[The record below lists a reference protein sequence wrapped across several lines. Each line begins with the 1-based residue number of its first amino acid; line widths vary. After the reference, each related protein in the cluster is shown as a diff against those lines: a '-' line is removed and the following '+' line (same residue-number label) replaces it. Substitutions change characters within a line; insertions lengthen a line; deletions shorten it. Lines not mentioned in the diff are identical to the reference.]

1 MPNFAGFSNHRVGSF
16 AVKQASMQ
24 SVVRE
29 TGSTSRGRAWRMACM
44 LWALI
49 FAGAAGAAQSL
60 PFTLTA
66 PFVVSADLALAD
78 QDRAWLDQRKVL
90 RVGIAIADYEP
101 IDITSDRN
109 RYQGIS
115 ADYLGLVS
123 DQLNIPVQVTGFAK
137 RYEAIEAL
145 RDGKIDLLT
154 SANGFERGVKG
165 LSFSTEYMPDRSVV
179 VGRGDDLS
187 PPPGLAGKKVVLLD
201 GYADSDV
208 AHRVYPD
215 SELIIA
221 PNLYSALEALSQGE
235 VDVFIGNEVIVR
247 AYTALRP
254 YLGLQIKFE
263 SRLPPVGFSFAVRDD
278 EQRLLAFI
286 NRALDSIEPSI
297 SREVLGRWTMGL
309 GADVEGQRIRLTGAE
324 RRWLLKHPS
333 VTIATTQHPPYIY
346 KDKNGH
352 WVGLNADVLSR
363 ISRMTGLQFV
373 HHEVPSTQ
381 QSIEMLRAGLAEMNT
396 SLAENAER
404 RRFLDFTYSF
414 GGNSWMF
421 VVRSERSSRVSL
433 DSLQGKVLA
442 LPARHALEDLIRRE
456 HPLIQLRLVDTYD
469 QARALV
475 ESGVADATIQNEVG
489 AYLFP
494 SGQLKVA
501 RSVDGKWSPDRFSV
515 IKTQPELLGILN
527 KALEEFPV
535 AELRS
540 IRLKWLGSV
549 LPQPSLWGRIPQWV
563 FWVLALALLT
573 GLVSLAWSS
582 RLKVQ
587 IRQRLKAE
595 RQLNDQLAFKHA
607 LFDGIPNPIYVRD
620 LKGRLI
626 SCNRSYEQSLG
637 ISFEQMN
644 GRRLT
649 DVNLIPRALAE
660 QMHADYLN
668 LLENQQPVF
677 SDRTIELSGKRLD
690 VWQWTVPFFAADGQL
705 QGLLGGWIDITE
717 RKQLEQQLQEAMH
730 LAAQANEAKS
740 IFLASMSHEIRTPMG
755 AIIGL
760 LELECEY
767 AVRQGLMPSQ
777 GLQVAHRSATE
788 LVALIGESLDLA
800 RIEAGGMQL
809 ALAVTSLQAL
819 FEGVIELFS
828 AQARDKG
835 LELRLEFSEQARGDF
850 WLDPLRLRQVLHN
863 VLGNALKF
871 TRQGAI
877 TLRVDVSAESADS
890 SRVRIGIQD
899 SGEGIEPE
907 RQQQIFQP
915 FTQANDD
922 TAAHYGGSGLG
933 LSITWQLVELM
944 KGDIS
949 LHSEPGKGTLVTID
963 LPLVRVSEAL
973 SPSDAVSDTPSDT
986 RSLRLLVVDD
996 MSANRLVLTRQ
1007 LEFLGHQVASVEDG
1021 KAALSSWRQ
1030 EPFDAVITDC
1040 NMPGI
1045 SGYALTEAIRQI
1057 EAQEQRRRCPVIGC
1071 TANVMS
1077 DEAARCE
1084 QAGMDGL
1091 LIKPL
1096 SLARLARELADLV
1109 REPTFDIGTLR
1120 NMTQANPQQLQRLL
1134 GELWKNLRHEHALLE
1149 PAVLANDWQTLSACL
1164 HRLKGAASLVDAVP
1178 LAKACAALDE
1188 SVRLQCV
1195 ASTPERWLALEAAM
1209 TGLRAD
1215 IELQWSAMPG
1225 TAGPG
1230 E

>member
-1 MPNFAGFSNHRVGSF
+1 
-16 AVKQASMQ
+16 MQ

-29 TGSTSRGRAWRMACM
+29 AGSTSRGRAWRRVWV
-44 LWALI
+44 LLALV
-49 FAGAAGAAQSL
+49 FAGVANAAQSL
-60 PFTLTA
+60 PFSLTA
-66 PFVVSADLALAD
+66 PFVASEDLSLAD
-78 QDRAWLDQRKVL
+78 QDRAWLEQRKVL

-101 IDITSDRN
+101 VDITSDRN

-123 DQLNIPVQVTGFAK
+123 DQLNLPVQVTGYAK
-137 RYEAIEAL
+137 RDEAIEAL

-179 VGRGDDLS
+179 VGRGNDLGPS
-187 PPPGLAGKKVVLLD
+187 SGLAGKKVVLLD

-208 AHRVYPD
+208 LHSVYPD
-215 SELIIA
+215 SQIIIA

-278 EQRLLAFI
+278 ERRLLALI
-286 NRALDSIEPSI
+286 NRALDSIAPSTG
-297 SREVLGRWTMGL
+297 REVLGRWTMGL
-309 GADVEGQRIRLTGAE
+309 GADVEGQRIRLTSAE
-324 RRWLLKHPS
+324 RGWLLKHPS
-333 VTIATTQHPPYIY
+333 VTIATVQHPPYIY
-346 KDKNGH
+346 KDNNGH

-373 HHEVPSTQ
+373 HQELPSTQ
-381 QSIEMLRAGLAEMNT
+381 QAIDVLRAGQFDMNT
-396 SLAENAER
+396 TLAENTER

-421 VVRSERSSRVSL
+421 VVRSDQSSHISL
-433 DSLQGKVLA
+433 DSLSGKVLA
-442 LPARHALEDLIRRE
+442 LPARHALEDMIRRE
-456 HPLIQLRLVDTYD
+456 HPTIQLRLVDTYD

-475 ESGVADATIQNEVG
+475 ESGAADATIQNEVG

-494 SGQLKVA
+494 SGRLKVA
-501 RSVDGKWSPDRFSV
+501 RSVEGQWSPDRFSV

-540 IRLKWLGSV
+540 IRMRWLGSA

-563 FWVLALALLT
+563 FWVVSLALLA

-587 IRQRLKAE
+587 IRQRQKAQ

-607 LFDGIPNPIYVRD
+607 LLDGIPNPIYVRD

-660 QMHADYLN
+660 QMHTDYLN
-668 LLENQQPVF
+668 LLKDHQPVF
-677 SDRTIELSGKRLD
+677 SDRTLELPGKRMD

-717 RKQLEQQLQEAMH
+717 RKQLEQQLQNAMRI
-730 LAAQANEAKS
+730 AAQANEAKS
-740 IFLASMSHEIRTPMG
+740 AFLASMSHEIRTPMG

-760 LELECEY
+760 LELEREHTL
-767 AVRQGLMPSQ
+767 RRGETPSH
-777 GLQVAHRSATE
+777 GLQVAYRSATE

-800 RIEAGGMQL
+800 RIEAG
-809 ALAVTSLQAL
+809 SLQLSLAITPLHDL
-819 FEGVIELFS
+819 FDGVIELFS
-828 AQARDKG
+828 AQAREKSV
-835 LELRLEFSEQARGDF
+835 ELRMEFSAQARGDY
-850 WLDPLRLRQVLHN
+850 WLDPMRLRQVLHN

-871 TRQGAI
+871 TRQGAVVVK
-877 TLRVDVSAESADS
+877 VDVTSESS
-890 SRVRIGIQD
+890 GSTRVRISIQD

-907 RQQQIFQP
+907 RQQHVFQP
-915 FTQANDD
+915 FTQASDD

-933 LSITWQLVELM
+933 LSITRQLVELM

-949 LHSEPGKGTLVTID
+949 LHSEPGQGTLVTVD
-963 LPLVRVSEAL
+963 LPLTRLNEPVSPTEDV
-973 SPSDAVSDTPSDT
+973 PDAPVDT
-986 RSLRLLVVDD
+986 RSLHLLVVDD
-996 MSANRLVLTRQ
+996 MSANRLVLTGQ
-1007 LEFLGHQVASVEDG
+1007 LEFLGHQVTAVEDG
-1021 KAALSSWRQ
+1021 KAALSSWC
-1030 EPFDAVITDC
+1030 EGVFDAVITDC

-1045 SGYALTEAIRQI
+1045 SGYALTQAIRQI
-1057 EAQEQRRRCPVIGC
+1057 EEKEQRQRCPVIGC
-1071 TANVMS
+1071 TANAMS

-1096 SLARLARELADLV
+1096 SLARLAQELADRV
-1109 REPTFDIGTLR
+1109 REPTFDIGTLQT
-1120 NMTQANPQQLQRLL
+1120 MTQANPQQMQRLL

-1149 PAVLANDWQTLSACL
+1149 PAVSANDWKTLGACL

-1178 LAKACAALDE
+1178 LAKACAALDD
-1188 SVRLQCV
+1188 SVRLQSETSV
-1195 ASTPERWLALEAAM
+1195 VERWQALEAAM

-1215 IELQWSAMPG
+1215 IELQLVVVPETAVPG
-1225 TAGPG
+1225 D
-1230 E
+1230 

>member
-1 MPNFAGFSNHRVGSF
+1 
-16 AVKQASMQ
+16 MQ

-29 TGSTSRGRAWRMACM
+29 AGSTSGCSAWRKVWV
-44 LWALI
+44 LLALI
-49 FAGAAGAAQSL
+49 FAGAANAAQSL
-60 PFTLTA
+60 PFSLTA
-66 PFVVSADLALAD
+66 PFVGSADLALKD

-123 DQLNIPVQVTGFAK
+123 DQLNLPVQVTGYAK
-137 RYEAIEAL
+137 RDEAIQAL
-145 RDGKIDLLT
+145 RGGKIDLLT

-179 VGRGDDLS
+179 VGRGNDLS
-187 PPPGLAGKKVVLLD
+187 PPSNLAGKKVVLLD
-201 GYADSDV
+201 GYADSEV
-208 AHRVYPD
+208 LHRVYPD
-215 SELIIA
+215 SQIIIA

-254 YLGLQIKFE
+254 YLGLHIKFE
-263 SRLPPVGFSFAVRDD
+263 SRLPPVGFSFAVRGD
-278 EQRLLAFI
+278 EQRLLTFI
-286 NRALDSIEPSI
+286 NRALDSIAPST

-309 GADVEGQRIRLTGAE
+309 GADVEGQRIRLTSAE

-333 VTIATTQHPPYIY
+333 VTIATVQHPPYIY

-373 HHEVPSTQ
+373 HQELSSTQ
-381 QSIEMLRAGLAEMNT
+381 LSIDMLRAGQADMNT
-396 SLAENAER
+396 TLAENTER

-421 VVRSERSSRVSL
+421 VVRSDRSSHISL
-433 DSLQGKVLA
+433 DSLTGKVLA

-475 ESGVADATIQNEVG
+475 ESGAADATIQNEVG

-501 RSVDGKWSPDRFSV
+501 RSVEGQWSPDRFSV

-540 IRLKWLGSV
+540 IRLKWLGSA
-549 LPQPSLWGRIPQWV
+549 LPQPSLWGRIPPWV
-563 FWVLALALLT
+563 FWVVSLALLI
-573 GLVSLAWSS
+573 GLVSLTWSS

-587 IRQRLKAE
+587 IRQRQRVQ

-607 LFDGIPNPIYVRD
+607 LLDGIPNPIYVRD

-660 QMHADYLN
+660 QMHTDYLT
-668 LLENQQPVF
+668 LLENHQPVF
-677 SDRTIELSGKRLD
+677 SDRTIELPGKRMD

-717 RKQLEQQLQEAMH
+717 RKQLEQQLQEAMR
-730 LAAQANEAKS
+730 LADQANEAKS
-740 IFLASMSHEIRTPMG
+740 AFLASMSHEIRTPMG

-760 LELECEY
+760 LELECEQ
-767 AVRQGLMPSQ
+767 ALRLGKIPSQ

-809 ALAVTSLQAL
+809 SLAVTSLQEL
-819 FEGVIELFS
+819 FDGVIELFS
-828 AQARDKG
+828 AQAGEKG
-835 LELRLEFSEQARGDF
+835 VELRLEFSGQARGDY
-850 WLDPLRLRQVLHN
+850 WLDPFRLRQVLHN

-871 TRQGAI
+871 TRQGAVVV
-877 TLRVDVSAESADS
+877 TLDVTHDSPEST
-890 SRVRIGIQD
+890 RVRIGIQD
-899 SGEGIEPE
+899 SGEGIDPQ
-907 RQQQIFQP
+907 RQQQVFQP
-915 FTQANDD
+915 FTQASDD
-922 TAAHYGGSGLG
+922 TAAYYGGSGLG
-933 LSITWQLVELM
+933 LSITRQLVELM

-963 LPLVRVSEAL
+963 LPLTRVSEPVLPADDVTDVL
-973 SPSDAVSDTPSDT
+973 VDT
-986 RSLRLLVVDD
+986 RSLHLLVVDD

-1007 LEFLGHQVASVEDG
+1007 LEFLGHQVTAVEDG
-1021 KAALSSWRQ
+1021 KAGLSSWC
-1030 EPFDAVITDC
+1030 EGVFDAVITDC

-1045 SGYALTEAIRQI
+1045 SGYALTQAIRQI
-1057 EAQEQRRRCPVIGC
+1057 EEKEQRQRCPVIGC
-1071 TANVMS
+1071 TANAMS

-1096 SLARLARELADLV
+1096 SLARLAHELADRV
-1109 REPTFDIGTLR
+1109 REPTFDIGTLQT
-1120 NMTQANPQQLQRLL
+1120 MTQANPQQMQRLL
-1134 GELWKNLRHEHALLE
+1134 SELWKNLRHEHALLE
-1149 PAVLANDWQTLSACL
+1149 PAVSANDWETVSACL

-1178 LAKACAALDE
+1178 LAKACAALDD
-1188 SVRLQCV
+1188 SVRLQST
-1195 ASTPERWLALEAAM
+1195 ASLAERWQALEVAM

-1215 IELQWSAMPG
+1215 IELQLVAVPE

-1230 E
+1230 N

>member
-1 MPNFAGFSNHRVGSF
+1 
-16 AVKQASMQ
+16 MQ

-29 TGSTSRGRAWRMACM
+29 AGSTSRYRAWRRVWV
-44 LWALI
+44 LLALI
-49 FAGAAGAAQSL
+49 FAGAANAAQSL
-60 PFTLTA
+60 PFSLTA
-66 PFVVSADLALAD
+66 PFVASADLNLED
-78 QDRAWLDQRKVL
+78 QDRTWLDQRKVL

-123 DQLNIPVQVTGFAK
+123 DQLNLPVQVTGYAK
-137 RYEAIEAL
+137 RDEAIEAL

-165 LSFSTEYMPDRSVV
+165 LSFSTEYMPDRSVA
-179 VGRGDDLS
+179 VGRGNDLS
-187 PPPGLAGKKVVLLD
+187 LSSNLAGKKVVLLD

-208 AHRVYPD
+208 LHRVYPD
-215 SELIIA
+215 SQIIIA

-278 EQRLLAFI
+278 EQRLLTFI
-286 NRALDSIEPSI
+286 NRALDSIASST

-309 GADVEGQRIRLTGAE
+309 GADVEGQRIRLTSAE

-333 VTIATTQHPPYIY
+333 VTIATVQHPPYIY

-373 HHEVPSTQ
+373 HQESSSTQ
-381 QSIEMLRAGLAEMNT
+381 QTIDMLRAGQSDMNT
-396 SLAENAER
+396 TLAENTER

-421 VVRSERSSRVSL
+421 VVRSDRSSRISL
-433 DSLQGKVLA
+433 DSLAGKVLA

-475 ESGVADATIQNEVG
+475 ESGAADATIQNEVG

-501 RSVDGKWSPDRFSV
+501 RSVEGQWSPDRFSV

-540 IRLKWLGSV
+540 IRLKWLGSA

-563 FWVLALALLT
+563 FWVVCLALLT
-573 GLVSLAWSS
+573 GLVSLTWSS

-587 IRQRLKAE
+587 IRQRQRAQ

-607 LFDGIPNPIYVRD
+607 LLDGIPNPIYVRD

-660 QMHADYLN
+660 QMHTDYLN
-668 LLENQQPVF
+668 LLENHQPVF
-677 SDRTIELSGKRLD
+677 SDRTIELPGKRMD

-717 RKQLEQQLQEAMH
+717 RKQLEQQLQEAMR
-730 LAAQANEAKS
+730 LADQANEAKS
-740 IFLASMSHEIRTPMG
+740 AFLASMSHEIRTPMG
-755 AIIGL
+755 AITGL
-760 LELECEY
+760 LELECEQ
-767 AVRQGLMPSQ
+767 ALRLGKIPSQ

-809 ALAVTSLQAL
+809 SLAVTSLQEL
-819 FEGVIELFS
+819 FDGVMELFS
-828 AQARDKG
+828 AQAGEKG
-835 LELRLEFSEQARGDF
+835 VELRLEFSAQARGDY

-871 TRQGAI
+871 TRQGAVVMM
-877 TLRVDVSAESADS
+877 LDVTHDSPEST
-890 SRVRIGIQD
+890 RVRIGIQD
-899 SGEGIEPE
+899 SGEGIDPQ
-907 RQQQIFQP
+907 RQQQVFQP
-915 FTQANDD
+915 FTQASDD

-933 LSITWQLVELM
+933 LSITRQLVELM

-949 LHSEPGKGTLVTID
+949 LYSEPGKGTLVTID
-963 LPLVRVSEAL
+963 LPLTRVSEPVLPA
-973 SPSDAVSDTPSDT
+973 DEVTDTPVDT
-986 RSLRLLVVDD
+986 RSLHLLVVDD

-1007 LEFLGHQVASVEDG
+1007 LEFLGHQVTAVEDG
-1021 KAALSSWRQ
+1021 KAALSSWC
-1030 EPFDAVITDC
+1030 EGAFDAVITDC

-1045 SGYALTEAIRQI
+1045 SGYALTQAIRQI
-1057 EAQEQRRRCPVIGC
+1057 EEKEQRQRCPVIGC
-1071 TANVMS
+1071 TANAMS

-1096 SLARLARELADLV
+1096 SLARLAQELADRV
-1109 REPTFDIGTLR
+1109 REPTFDIGTLQT
-1120 NMTQANPQQLQRLL
+1120 MTQANPQQMQRLL

-1149 PAVLANDWQTLSACL
+1149 PAVSANDWKTLSACL
-1164 HRLKGAASLVDAVP
+1164 HRLKGAASLVNAVP
-1178 LAKACAALDE
+1178 LAKACAALDD
-1188 SVRLQCV
+1188 SVRLQST
-1195 ASTPERWLALEAAM
+1195 ASLADRWQALELAM

-1215 IELQWSAMPG
+1215 IELQLVVVPETAVPG
-1225 TAGPG
+1225 G
-1230 E
+1230 

>member
-1 MPNFAGFSNHRVGSF
+1 
-16 AVKQASMQ
+16 MQ

-29 TGSTSRGRAWRMACM
+29 ADSTLRGRAWRMACM
-44 LWALI
+44 LLALV
-49 FAGAAGAAQSL
+49 FVGPADAAQSL

-66 PFVVSADLALAD
+66 PFVASADLALTD

-123 DQLNIPVQVTGFAK
+123 DQLNIPVQVTGFA
-137 RYEAIEAL
+137 RRDEAIEAL
-145 RDGKIDLLT
+145 HDGKIDLLT

-179 VGRGDDLS
+179 VGRGNDLS
-187 PPPGLAGKKVVLLD
+187 PPPSLAGKKVVLLD

-235 VDVFIGNEVIVR
+235 VDAFIGNEVIVR

-278 EQRLLAFI
+278 EQRLLTFI

-297 SREVLGRWTMGL
+297 GREVLGRWTMGL

-346 KDKNGH
+346 KDKNGQ

-373 HHEVPSTQ
+373 HQEVPSTQ

-396 SLAENAER
+396 SLVENAER

-433 DSLQGKVLA
+433 DSLAGKVLA

-494 SGQLKVA
+494 AGQLKVA
-501 RSVDGKWSPDRFSV
+501 RSVDGQWSPDRFSV

-540 IRLKWLGSV
+540 IRLKWLGSA

-573 GLVSLAWSS
+573 GLVSLVWSS

-660 QMHADYLN
+660 QMHTDYLN
-668 LLENQQPVF
+668 LLENHQPVF
-677 SDRTIELSGKRLD
+677 SDRTIELSGRRMD

-705 QGLLGGWIDITE
+705 QGLLGGWVDITE
-717 RKQLEQQLQEAMH
+717 RKQLEQQLQEAMR

-760 LELECEY
+760 LELEC
-767 AVRQGLMPSQ
+767 AHALRQGQAPSQ

-809 ALAVTSLQAL
+809 SLTVTSLQAL

-828 AQARDKG
+828 AQAREKD
-835 LELRLEFSEQARGDF
+835 LELRLEFSEQAQGDY

-871 TRQGAI
+871 TRQGSVV
-877 TLRVDVSAESADS
+877 LRVAALDDS
-890 SRVRIGIQD
+890 SRVRIGIPD

-915 FTQANDD
+915 FTQASDD

-933 LSITWQLVELM
+933 LSITRQLVQLM

-949 LHSEPGKGTLVTID
+949 LHSSPGEGTLVNID
-963 LPLVRVSEAL
+963 LPLVRVSEPVL
-973 SPSDAVSDTPSDT
+973 PSCDVPDAPVDT
-986 RSLRLLVVDD
+986 RSLRLLVGDD

-1007 LEFLGHQVASVEDG
+1007 LEFLGHQVVAVEDG
-1021 KAALSSWRQ
+1021 KAALSRWCE

-1057 EAQEQRRRCPVIGC
+1057 EEKEQRRRCPVIGC
-1071 TANVMS
+1071 TANAMS

-1096 SLARLARELADLV
+1096 SLARLAQELADRV
-1109 REPTFDIGTLR
+1109 REPTFDISTLQ
-1120 NMTQANPQQLQRLL
+1120 NMTRANPEQMQRLL

-1149 PAVLANDWQTLSACL
+1149 PAVLANDWNTLSACL

-1188 SVRLQCV
+1188 SVRLECV
-1195 ASTPERWLALEAAM
+1195 ASVPERWLALEAAM

-1215 IELQWSAMPG
+1215 IELQLVAVPDI
-1225 TAGPG
+1225 APACD
-1230 E
+1230 

>member
-1 MPNFAGFSNHRVGSF
+1 M
-16 AVKQASMQ
+16 
-24 SVVRE
+24 
-29 TGSTSRGRAWRMACM
+29 RGRAWRMVWV
-44 LWALI
+44 LLALV
-49 FAGAAGAAQSL
+49 FARSIDAAQSL

-66 PFVVSADLALAD
+66 PFVVSQDLDLDAS
-78 QDRAWLDQRKVL
+78 DRAWLDQRKVL

-101 IDITSDRN
+101 IDIISDRN

-123 DQLNIPVQVTGFAK
+123 DQLNISTQVTGFAK
-137 RYEAIEAL
+137 RDEAIEAL
-145 RDGKIDLLT
+145 REGRIDLLT
-154 SANGFERGVKG
+154 SANGFERGVRG
-165 LSFSTEYMPDRSVV
+165 LSFSSEYMPDRSVV
-179 VGRGDDLS
+179 VGRGNDVS
-187 PPPGLAGKKVVLLD
+187 PPSSLADKKVVLLD

-208 AHRVYPD
+208 VHRVYPN
-215 SELIIA
+215 SEIIIA

-235 VDVFIGNEVIVR
+235 VDIFIGNEVIVR
-247 AYTALRP
+247 AYIALRP

-263 SRLPPVGFSFAVRDD
+263 SQLPPVGFAFAARQD
-278 EQRLLAFI
+278 EQRLLALI
-286 NRALDSIEPSI
+286 DRALNSIDPAVG
-297 SREVLGRWTMGL
+297 REVLVRWTIGL
-309 GADVEGQRIRLTGAE
+309 GADVEGQRIRLSGAE

-333 VTIATTQHPPYIY
+333 VTISTTQHPPYIY

-352 WVGLNADVLSR
+352 WVGLNADLLAR

-373 HHEVPSTQ
+373 HKEAASTQ
-381 QSIEMLRAGLAEMNT
+381 QSIEVLRAGRADMNT
-396 SLAENAER
+396 TLAENAER
-404 RRFLDFTYSF
+404 RKFLDFTYSF

-421 VVRSERSSRVSL
+421 VVHSDRSSQVSL
-433 DSLQGKVLA
+433 DSLSGQVLA
-442 LPARHALEDLIRRE
+442 LPARHALEDMIKRE
-456 HPLIQLRLVDTYD
+456 YPLIKLRLVETYD

-475 ESGVADATIQNEVG
+475 ESGAADATIQNEAG

-540 IRLKWLGSV
+540 IRLKWLGSS
-549 LPQPSLWGRIPQWV
+549 LPQPSLWGRIPRWV
-563 FWVLALALLT
+563 FWAVALALLT

-607 LFDGIPNPIYVRD
+607 LLDGIPNPIYVRD

-637 ISFEQMN
+637 VSFEQMN
-644 GRRLT
+644 GRRLL
-649 DVNLIPRALAE
+649 DVEVIPRPLAE
-660 QMHADYLN
+660 QMHADYLA
-668 LLENQQPVF
+668 LLENHQPVF
-677 SDRTIELSGKRLD
+677 SDRTIELSGKRMN

-717 RKQLEQQLQEAMH
+717 RKLLEQQLEQAVR

-740 IFLASMSHEIRTPMG
+740 VFLASMSHEIRTPMG

-760 LELECEY
+760 LELECEQ
-767 AVRQGLMPSQ
+767 ALRRGEEPTQ

-809 ALAVTSLQAL
+809 SLVVTPLQTF
-819 FEGVIELFS
+819 FEGVLALFS
-828 AQARDKG
+828 AQAREKG
-835 LELRLEFSEQARGDF
+835 LELRLELAEQARGDY
-850 WLDPLRLRQVLHN
+850 WLDPLRLRQVVHN

-871 TRQGAI
+871 TRQGA
-877 TLRVDVSAESADS
+877 VVVKVEVSDDPPDA
-890 SRVRIGIQD
+890 SRVRIGIMD
-899 SGEGIEPE
+899 SGVGIEPA

-915 FTQANDD
+915 FTQAADD
-922 TAAHYGGSGLG
+922 TAARYGGSGLG
-933 LSITWQLVELM
+933 LSITRQLVELM

-949 LHSEPGKGTLVTID
+949 LHSEPGKGTRVTVD
-963 LPLVRVSEAL
+963 VPLARVTEPVLPSAEAL
-973 SPSDAVSDTPSDT
+973 DATLDAPPDT
-986 RSLRLLVVDD
+986 RILNLLVVDD

-1007 LEFLGHQVASVEDG
+1007 LEFLGHRVVPVEG
-1021 KAALSSWRQ
+1021 GEAALSIWRK
-1030 EPFDAVITDC
+1030 EPFDALITDC

-1057 EAQEQRRRCPVIGC
+1057 EETEQRQRCPVIGC
-1071 TANVMS
+1071 TANAMT

-1096 SLARLARELADLV
+1096 SLARLARELADRV
-1109 REPTFDIGTLR
+1109 REPTFDIRTLQ
-1120 NMTQANPQQLQRLL
+1120 NMTRANPDQMQRLL
-1134 GELWKNLRHEHALLE
+1134 SELWKNLRHEHALLE
-1149 PAVLANDWQTLSACL
+1149 PAVTANDWKTMSASL

-1178 LAKACAALDE
+1178 LARACAALDD
-1188 SVRLQCV
+1188 SVRQQRMSDV
-1195 ASTPERWLALEAAM
+1195 HERWLALENAM

-1215 IELQWSAMPG
+1215 IEMQLVAVPE
-1225 TAGPG
+1225 TAPPRD
-1230 E
+1230 

>member
-1 MPNFAGFSNHRVGSF
+1 
-16 AVKQASMQ
+16 MQ

-29 TGSTSRGRAWRMACM
+29 AGSTSGCSAWRRVWV
-44 LWALI
+44 LLALI
-49 FAGAAGAAQSL
+49 FAGAANAAQSL
-60 PFTLTA
+60 PFSLTA
-66 PFVVSADLALAD
+66 PFVASADLNLED
-78 QDRAWLDQRKVL
+78 QDRTWLDQRKVL

-123 DQLNIPVQVTGFAK
+123 DQLNLPVQVTGYAK
-137 RYEAIEAL
+137 RDEAIEAL

-179 VGRGDDLS
+179 VGRGNDLS
-187 PPPGLAGKKVVLLD
+187 PPSNLAGKKVVLLD
-201 GYADSDV
+201 GYADSEV
-208 AHRVYPD
+208 LHRVYPD
-215 SELIIA
+215 SQIIIA

-263 SRLPPVGFSFAVRDD
+263 SRLPPVGFSFAVRGD
-278 EQRLLAFI
+278 EQRLLTFI
-286 NRALDSIEPSI
+286 NRALDSIAPST

-309 GADVEGQRIRLTGAE
+309 GADVEGQRIRLTSAE

-333 VTIATTQHPPYIY
+333 VTIATVQHPPYIY

-373 HHEVPSTQ
+373 HQELPSTQ
-381 QSIEMLRAGLAEMNT
+381 LSIDMLRAGQADMNT
-396 SLAENAER
+396 TLAENTER

-421 VVRSERSSRVSL
+421 VVRSDRSSHISL
-433 DSLQGKVLA
+433 DSLTGKVLA

-475 ESGVADATIQNEVG
+475 ESGAADATIQNEVG

-501 RSVDGKWSPDRFSV
+501 RSVEGQWSPDRFSV

-540 IRLKWLGSV
+540 IRLKWLGSA
-549 LPQPSLWGRIPQWV
+549 LPQPSLWGRIPPWV
-563 FWVLALALLT
+563 FWVVSLALLI
-573 GLVSLAWSS
+573 GLVSLTWSS

-587 IRQRLKAE
+587 IRQRQRVQ

-607 LFDGIPNPIYVRD
+607 LLDGIPNPIYVRD

-660 QMHADYLN
+660 QMHTDYLT
-668 LLENQQPVF
+668 LLENHQPVF
-677 SDRTIELSGKRLD
+677 SDRTIELPGKRMD

-717 RKQLEQQLQEAMH
+717 RKQLEQQLQEAMR
-730 LAAQANEAKS
+730 LADQANEAKS
-740 IFLASMSHEIRTPMG
+740 AFLASMSHEIRTPMG

-760 LELECEY
+760 LELECEQ
-767 AVRQGLMPSQ
+767 ALRLGKIPSQ

-809 ALAVTSLQAL
+809 SLAVTSLQEL
-819 FEGVIELFS
+819 FDGVIELFS
-828 AQARDKG
+828 AQAGEKG
-835 LELRLEFSEQARGDF
+835 VELRLEFSGQARGDY
-850 WLDPLRLRQVLHN
+850 WLDPFRLRQVLHN

-871 TRQGAI
+871 TRQGAVVV
-877 TLRVDVSAESADS
+877 TLDVTHDSPEST
-890 SRVRIGIQD
+890 RVRIGIQD
-899 SGEGIEPE
+899 SGEGIDPQ
-907 RQQQIFQP
+907 RQQQVFQP
-915 FTQANDD
+915 FTQASDD

-933 LSITWQLVELM
+933 LSITRQLVELM

-963 LPLVRVSEAL
+963 LPLTRVSEPVLPADDVTDVL
-973 SPSDAVSDTPSDT
+973 VDT
-986 RSLRLLVVDD
+986 RSLHLLVVDD
-996 MSANRLVLTRQ
+996 MSANRRVLTRQ
-1007 LEFLGHQVASVEDG
+1007 LEFLGHQVTAVEDG
-1021 KAALSSWRQ
+1021 KAALSSWC
-1030 EPFDAVITDC
+1030 EGVFDAVITDC

-1045 SGYALTEAIRQI
+1045 SGYALTQAIRQI
-1057 EAQEQRRRCPVIGC
+1057 EEKEQRQRCPVIGC
-1071 TANVMS
+1071 TANAMS

-1096 SLARLARELADLV
+1096 SLARLAHELADRV
-1109 REPTFDIGTLR
+1109 REPTFDIGTLQT
-1120 NMTQANPQQLQRLL
+1120 MTQANPQQMQRLL
-1134 GELWKNLRHEHALLE
+1134 SELWKNLRHEHALLE
-1149 PAVLANDWQTLSACL
+1149 PAVSASDWETLSACL

-1178 LAKACAALDE
+1178 LAKACAALDD
-1188 SVRLQCV
+1188 SVRLQST
-1195 ASTPERWLALEAAM
+1195 ASLAERWQALEVAM

-1215 IELQWSAMPG
+1215 IELQLVAVPEP
-1225 TAGPG
+1225 AGPG
-1230 E
+1230 N